1 MIGLLFVGA
10 LATLLYYLW
19 DGQRESNATER
30 QMVENSERGGFIF
43 ARNCSSCHGLTGKGV
58 TERGGLPGAVL
69 NDEAR
74 RLTSAGPL
82 AVEQARV
89 GDTIHCGRVGTVMP
103 PWSQEEGGPLN
114 DFQIDQLVAL
124 ITGTMPPPE
133 GIVTQD
139 DILPDP
145 NAISE
150 AGWHNAFETVN
161 HDSEFIPPKH
171 LAEAVDAEETTL
183 PLNDAS
189 GISVEA
195 LLRIDDE
202 PNDEVYELVIVK
214 EVNED
219 DNEID
224 VDRGV
229 EGSDA
234 AEHAAGSE
242 VFNGPP
248 LPGTAITGDP
258 ESAADPPCGQAPAQ
272 PKATPGPPIPV
283 SGTVT
288 MTIGDNF
295 FELEGDRNPI
305 LTMPAGQTVTIQL
318 TNNGSEVHNMRTSG
332 ADAAF
337 DSDDDAVSVP
347 DVIPGGATGT
357 IEFSFAEPGVFEY
370 RCDFHPDQM
379 VGEIQVTQ

>member
-1 MIGLLFVGA
+1 
-10 LATLLYYLW
+10 
-19 DGQRESNATER
+19 
-30 QMVENSERGGFIF
+30 
-43 ARNCSSCHGLTGKGV
+43 V

-103 PWSQEEGGPLN
+103 PWSQEQGGPLN

-133 GIVTQD
+133 GTVTQD

-150 AGWHNAFETVN
+150 AGWHNAFETAN

-183 PLNDAS
+183 PLNNAT

-195 LLRIDDE
+195 ILRIDDE
-202 PNDEVYELVIVK
+202 PADEVYELVLVK

-219 DNEID
+219 ENEIE

-234 AEHAAGSE
+234 AEHAAGAE
-242 VFNGPP
+242 LFNGPA
-248 LPGTAITGDP
+248 LPGTTITGDP
-258 ESAADPPCGQAPAQ
+258 ESSGFAPCGQAKAEPA
-272 PKATPGPPIPV
+272 ATPGPPITV
-283 SGTVT
+283 SDSVT
-288 MTIGDNF
+288 MDAGDNF
-295 FELEGDRNPI
+295 FELQGQRNPSLAI
-305 LTMPAGQTVTIQL
+305 AAGQTVTIQL
-318 TNNGSEVHNMRTSG
+318 TNNGSAVHNMRTTG
-332 ADAAF
+332 ADAKF
-337 DSDDDAVSVP
+337 DTDDDAISDP

-357 IEFSFAEPGVFEY
+357 VAVSFAQAGTY
-370 RCDFHPDQM
+370 KYQCDFHPDQM
-379 VGEIQVTQ
+379 LGEITVQ